1 MIYLQEEPPLIELG
15 SGAVAL
21 DHDWLA
27 HCLGEAAFAA
37 GYPDWPAS
45 DVARTV
51 TDFLHSRRTPKPF
64 SFEGF
69 TSAVQLVLQDIG
81 YKEVATHFLRD
92 GLEVRYSLLE
102 VVEELPPGFEL
113 GLFRA
118 CADLCKRLLSSGA
131 VSRISLDN
139 LKPAIKKAL
148 SRTHWCPS
156 CEILAGELV
165 TFIREH
171 LLKVAPTRRLTFSIR

>member
-1 MIYLQEEPPLIELG
+1 MIYLREEPPLIELG
-15 SGAVAL
+15 SGSVAL

-27 HCLGEAAFAA
+27 HCLEEAAFAA
-37 GYPDWPAS
+37 GYPDWPAA

-51 TDFLHSRRTPKPF
+51 TDFLRSRRTPKPF

-69 TSAVQLVLQDIG
+69 TLAVQLVLQDIG
-81 YKEVATHFLRD
+81 YKEVAPHFLRD

-102 VVEELPPGFEL
+102 VVDEIPAGFEL
-113 GLFRA
+113 GLFKA
-118 CADLCKRLLSSGA
+118 CADLCKRLLSSG
-131 VSRISLDN
+131 VVTKISMDN

-148 SRTHWCPS
+148 SRAHWCPS
-156 CEILAGELV
+156 CETLAGELV

-171 LLKVAPTRRLTFSIR
+171 LLKIATTRRLTLSIR